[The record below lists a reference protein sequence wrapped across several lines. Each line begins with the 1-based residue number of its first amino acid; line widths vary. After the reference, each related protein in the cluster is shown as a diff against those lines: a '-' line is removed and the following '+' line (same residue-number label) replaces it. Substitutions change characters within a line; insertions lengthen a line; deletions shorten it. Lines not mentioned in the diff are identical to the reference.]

1 MKVRDKL
8 DANAQKHLQQG
19 ETIQQVMRAQTTNEQ
34 VSVPAMCIDY
44 FKHTY
49 RVIVV
54 TDRRIFVAMSG
65 RFSMT
70 PVNDIVH
77 EAPRSTKLGPLP
89 RKGRWHKCETLGN
102 TLYINKYFF
111 KDIQA
116 ADADASGA
124 SA

>member
-1 MKVRDKL
+1 MTIRDKL
-8 DANAQKHLQQG
+8 SANAQKHLKQG
-19 ETIQQVMRAQTTNEQ
+19 ETIQQVMRAQTTNEVT
-34 VSVPAMCIDY
+34 VSAICIDLL
-44 FKHTY
+44 KHTY

-65 RFSMT
+65 RFTMT

-77 EAPRSTKLGPLP
+77 EAPRSTKLGPP
-89 RKGRWHKCETLGN
+89 PPKGRWHKCETLGN
-102 TLYINKYFF
+102 TLYINKHFF

-116 ADADASGA
+116 ADAGATGA